1 MTGLNP
7 TTFSAV
13 VLPTQVVNFIEVPGM
28 DPSPLWFPELE
39 DYLYTENDYVTNY
52 ATVSNFAGKDSVY
65 TENNFKIITATNIQ
79 ERGPND
85 AAKGNISIEDGNN
98 LPVKNSV
105 TEDILY
111 DQIVQLEEFDGE
123 VIQKCSNTLENSF
136 TKGIA
141 MEVIDSGK
149 QATLEESGNMPGKL
163 KENSAVVSS
172 SKLQDTPIPKS
183 PKSSRKATD
192 CRRRREKANEREKH
206 RIVVLKNAMNVLKNA
221 IPAARG
227 KTKITKLEVLKLAQD
242 YINSLRAQLMEEP
255 AGDPSSQFESLLRL
269 HFD

>member
-123 VIQKCSNTLENSF
+123 VIQKCSNTLENF
-136 TKGIA
+136 
-141 MEVIDSGK
+141 
-149 QATLEESGNMPGKL
+149 
-163 KENSAVVSS
+163 
-172 SKLQDTPIPKS
+172 LQRT
-183 PKSSRKATD
+183 
-192 CRRRREKANEREKH
+192 EK
-206 RIVVLKNAMNVLKNA
+206 
-221 IPAARG
+221 
-227 KTKITKLEVLKLAQD
+227 
-242 YINSLRAQLMEEP
+242 
-255 AGDPSSQFESLLRL
+255 
-269 HFD
+269 